1 MEIKERQLEGIR
13 ILDLKGS
20 LVAGEACQLLRETAL
35 VGEETK
41 PRVVM
46 NLAEVDYIDSSGL
59 GSLVNCFTT
68 LERWGGGL
76 RILNPSERDMEL
88 MVLTKL
94 STVFQVF
101 NNEQD
106 SVNSFFPARELK
118 KFDILNFV
126 QDQRKLK
133 EGK

>member
-1 MEIKERQLEGIR
+1 M
-13 ILDLKGS
+13 
-20 LVAGEACQLLRETAL
+20 
-35 VGEETK
+35 
-41 PRVVM
+41 
-46 NLAEVDYIDSSGL
+46 
-59 GSLVNCFTT
+59 
-68 LERWGGGL
+68 